1 MKKIQNKLLI
11 TICSILTFCSV
22 FASNG
27 NVDQDSVKVSKTNQ
41 KEYVPYGIQERDQ
54 VSAAIFSISGDELR
68 TIPTSNLFVAL
79 QGRIPGLSIV
89 QLCGEAGGTT
99 NLYVDIRGKD
109 SDKSNKILT
118 IVDGVEREV
127 ADVDIHDIERVS
139 LLKDAAAV
147 ALYGMRGS
155 NGVLMVTTKTG
166 FDGKSK
172 IDISVN
178 HAFETP
184 TRMPEMVKAYDY
196 VNMHNQRVVN
206 DYRALGEEVPKGLLY
221 SDYEIE
227 RYKLGDSQEF
237 YPTRDVIKDFTK
249 DFMQTTRAN
258 INFTGGNQQVKYFA
272 SMGFLTQDGIFET
285 QDFDE
290 YYYNNQERTNRFNFR
305 TNLDITLNPTL
316 VFKVNI
322 GGYLQSYNRP
332 YIKKDESWGYLIGK
346 LYETPNNA
354 FNDLT
359 PGGEVLTKQNRLG
372 FRPKESVYA
381 YLNRT
386 GLVHES
392 STRLGNTFTLE
403 QKLSN
408 ITPGLKATGQLS
420 FDVFSNSIAN
430 RSRSYEAWEVAALP
444 GAGGIDSLGYVQIDG
459 TSNSGLSDKQGKFF
473 SYMYN
478 FRGQIDYAR
487 KFDKHDVT
495 ALVFFERQLNQQQSY
510 LSTNYLNL
518 AGRVAYSYDKRYALE
533 VNASYQGSEQFA
545 PGKRWGLFPSVSGAW
560 IISNEN
566 FMKDNNVFTYLKLR
580 SSFGVIG
587 NSVYNYGGA
596 NQYLYL
602 TTWHQNSN
610 EDQLGNMDITWEKS
624 KKTNIGLDAQLFN
637 ALTLSA
643 DVYYNKNTDIIID
656 KIATAPGGFI
666 GLDKTSGITPPRNLG
681 EIENKGFELFASYN
695 KVLNNGLMFTVAGN
709 VAYNKNKQ
717 IEMGEMPYDDTYAYM
732 YRMAGYAVQEQ
743 WGYLTDGLFQSE
755 QEIIDYGVDYS
766 IFGHNPIPGDIKYK
780 DLNEDGVIN
789 DKDKAPLGDEQI
801 PHINYGIQLETAF
814 KGFDVRLFFN
824 GMANR
829 QVYLHGFGRWSNN
842 DNFTEYMKGA
852 WSETNTSAT
861 YPRLGNESQNFV
873 RSDYWMANGNLFR
886 LKNAELGYT
895 LPEKVV
901 KAIHASSLRLYINAT
916 NLFVTDNLPTTDFD
930 AEMANSNG
938 TNYPIMKDFNAGL
951 TLKF

>member
-1 MKKIQNKLLI
+1 MKNIQNILVI
-11 TICSILTFCSV
+11 IICCFTTLSSV
-22 FASNG
+22 FAG
-27 NVDQDSVKVSKTNQ
+27 NENVVPDSVKLVNLKQ
-41 KEYVPYGIQERDQ
+41 IEYVPYGIQERDQ
-54 VSAAIFSISGDELR
+54 VSAAVFSISGDELR

-79 QGRIPGLSIV
+79 QGRLPGLSIV
-89 QLCGEAGGTT
+89 QLSGEAGGTT
-99 NLYVDIRGKD
+99 NLYVHIRGND
-109 SDKSNKILT
+109 SDKSNRILT
-118 IVDGVEREV
+118 VVDGVEREIS
-127 ADVDIHDIERVS
+127 DIDIHDIERVS

-184 TRMPEMVKAYDY
+184 TRMPEMVNAYDY

-206 DYRALGEEVPKGLLY
+206 DYRALGEDVPEGLLY

-227 RYKLGDSQEF
+227 RYKLGDNQEF
-237 YPTRDVIKDFTK
+237 YPTRDVIDDFTK

-272 SMGFLTQDGIFET
+272 SMGYLTQDGIFQT

-316 VFKVNI
+316 VFKVNV
-322 GGYLQSYNRP
+322 GGYLQTYNRP
-332 YIKKDESWGYLIGK
+332 YIKKDESWDYLIGK

-359 PGGEVLTKQNRLG
+359 PNGEVLVKQSRLG
-372 FRPKESVYA
+372 FRPKESVYG

-386 GLVHES
+386 GLRKENQ
-392 STRLGNTFTLE
+392 TRLGNTFALE
-403 QKLSN
+403 QKLN
-408 ITPGLKATGQLS
+408 KITPGLKATGQLS

-430 RSRSYEAWEVAALP
+430 RSRSYEAWEVVTLA
-444 GAGGIDSLGYVQIDG
+444 GANGLDSLGYVQIDG
-459 TSNSGLSDKQGKFF
+459 TSNSGLNDQQGKFF

-495 ALVFFERQLNQQQSY
+495 GLVFFERQLNQQQDY

-518 AGRVAYSYDKRYALE
+518 AGRVAYSYDKRFALE

-560 IISNEN
+560 IISNEE
-566 FMKDNNVFTYLKLR
+566 FLSDNNVISYLKLR

-587 NSVYNYGGA
+587 NSVYSYGGT

-624 KKTNIGLDAQLFN
+624 KKTNIGLDAHLFN
-637 ALTLSA
+637 SITLSA
-643 DVYYNKNTDIIID
+643 DVFYNKNTDIMVD

-666 GLDKTSGITPPRNLG
+666 GLDETSGITPPRNLG
-681 EIENKGFELFASYN
+681 EIENRGFELYAAYN
-695 KVLNNGLMFTVAGN
+695 KVFKNGFAFNVAGN
-709 VAYNKNKQ
+709 VAYSKNKQ
-717 IEMGEMPYDDTYAYM
+717 IEMGEMSYDNTYAYM
-732 YRMAGYAVQEQ
+732 YRMAGYAVGEQ

-755 QEIIDYGVDYS
+755 QEIIDYGVDYA
-766 IFGHNPIPGDIKYK
+766 IFGSNPIPGDIKYK

-801 PHINYGIQLETAF
+801 PHINYGIQLEAAF

-829 QVYLHGFGRWSNN
+829 QVYLHGFGRWSNR
-842 DNFTEYMKGA
+842 DNFTEYMKEA

-861 YPRLGNESQNFV
+861 YPRLGNETPNYV
-873 RSDYWMANGNLFR
+873 RSDFWMANGNLFR
-886 LKNAELGYT
+886 LKNAEIGYT
-895 LPEKVV
+895 LSDKIAG
-901 KAIHASSLRLYINAT
+901 AIHASSLRVYVNAT
-916 NLFVTDNLPTTDFD
+916 NLFVFDSLPTKDFD
-930 AEMANSNG
+930 PEMANSEG
-938 TNYPIMKDFNAGL
+938 TNYPVMKAFNAGI